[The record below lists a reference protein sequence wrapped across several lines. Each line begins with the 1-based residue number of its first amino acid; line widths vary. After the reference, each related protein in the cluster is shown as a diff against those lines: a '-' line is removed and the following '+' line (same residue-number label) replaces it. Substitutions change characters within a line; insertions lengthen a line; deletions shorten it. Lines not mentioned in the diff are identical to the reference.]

1 VRPSSILIVY
11 LLFFPL
17 DIIAARNLYLQGAR
31 LPIASV
37 LLATAGVKF
46 ALWLV
51 ETGEK
56 QSYLKAKYQNLP
68 PESVSGIISRSFLWW
83 LNLLFAQGSRK
94 VLQVQNLF
102 ALDNDLAAE
111 NLGANLQNA
120 WDIRGMYSLKSEM
133 RILIMKSKTGGSIS
147 IYKSFVSK
155 SRSSLCRSYYP
166 TLVSHCVHIRTAISH
181 HRGLGVSENR
191 G

>member
-1 VRPSSILIVY
+1 
-11 LLFFPL
+11 
-17 DIIAARNLYLQGAR
+17 
-31 LPIASV
+31 V
-37 LLATAGVKF
+37 LSATAGVKF

-83 LNLLFAQGSRK
+83 LNLLFAEGSRK

-102 ALDNDLAAE
+102 ALDDDLAAE

-120 WDIRGMYSLKSEM
+120 WDIRGMYSL
-133 RILIMKSKTGGSIS
+133 
-147 IYKSFVSK
+147 
-155 SRSSLCRSYYP
+155 
-166 TLVSHCVHIRTAISH
+166 
-181 HRGLGVSENR
+181 
-191 G
+191 